1 MSEYQRL
8 DYYEVG
14 EILARAQTALDAA
27 DCHGLLAGLVCGAG
41 SADPRVWMR
50 QLFEDFD
57 PKDVAQAA
65 AAKQVRALYEETLVR
80 LNSPDLDFE
89 LLLPDDDD
97 PLGERTAALGSWCGG
112 FLSGL
117 GLAGIADPS
126 RLPETVSELIEDL
139 TQIARVDFDVDDPD
153 QEEQAAFA
161 EVVEYVRVGVLLVNE
176 ELQPSKAP
184 PQLQ

>member
-57 PKDVAQAA
+57 PKDV
-65 AAKQVRALYEETLVR
+65 RETGAGTLRRDVGAPEQSR
-80 LNSPDLDFE
+80 P
-89 LLLPDDDD
+89 
-97 PLGERTAALGSWCGG
+97 G
-112 FLSGL
+112 F
-117 GLAGIADPS
+117 
-126 RLPETVSELIEDL
+126 
-139 TQIARVDFDVDDPD
+139 
-153 QEEQAAFA
+153 
-161 EVVEYVRVGVLLVNE
+161 
-176 ELQPSKAP
+176 
-184 PQLQ
+184 